1 MQMPSSSRNAYVV
14 WEIKEQ
20 LFGKSVGIGLGS
32 SFSYHLALVTITTA
46 ELTLVV
52 YKTTNEIEEGLYA
65 CCMHWWRNAFMKM
78 DRAGFLH
85 QNLNSG
91 KKTPSVL
98 NKPTSV
104 NSARSEV
111 LELNQCLLSG
121 DICPRRHLDQFF
133 CQTRR

>member
-32 SFSYHLALVTITTA
+32 SFSYHLALVTITTV

-65 CCMHWWRNAFMKM
+65 CCMHW
-78 DRAGFLH
+78 
-85 QNLNSG
+85 
-91 KKTPSVL
+91 
-98 NKPTSV
+98 
-104 NSARSEV
+104 
-111 LELNQCLLSG
+111 
-121 DICPRRHLDQFF
+121 
-133 CQTRR
+133 